1 MTNPL
6 LSLKPQSLSEF
17 EYELPDSR
25 IAKFPLCKRDSSK
38 LLFYNKGE
46 ISHSS
51 FADIVNVIPS
61 HAALLFN
68 KSKVVPARLEFLK
81 ESGTRI
87 EVFLLEPYES
97 EYSSTFSSKGEVQF
111 KTLVGNKKRWKE
123 GQVLTNNA
131 GKFVLNANWINR
143 EGNIVNLSWNNE
155 YSFSEVLDSIGKL
168 PLPPYL
174 NRDPIKSDYT
184 TYQTV
189 FAEEV
194 GAVAAPTAAL
204 HFEKRELNLLQ
215 QKGISTH
222 KMTLHV
228 SAGTFLPV
236 TVENVLEHPMHNEIF
251 YYDKQDVHYLFETD
265 FLIPVGTTSLRMAE
279 SLYWMGLALLHNK
292 DVSFS
297 LDKLFP
303 YQSQFECVDKNEV
316 KNALLS
322 YLDSHPNQRIKAST
336 RLMII
341 PGYKPQLCKGLI
353 TNFHQP
359 CSTLVMLVASLIG
372 NDWHKVYQSALEN
385 DYRFLSYGDSSLLIW

>member
-1 MTNPL
+1 
-6 LSLKPQSLSEF
+6 
-17 EYELPDSR
+17 
-25 IAKFPLCKRDSSK
+25 
-38 LLFYNKGE
+38 
-46 ISHSS
+46 
-51 FADIVNVIPS
+51 
-61 HAALLFN
+61 
-68 KSKVVPARLEFLK
+68 
-81 ESGTRI
+81 
-87 EVFLLEPYES
+87 
-97 EYSSTFSSKGEVQF
+97 
-111 KTLVGNKKRWKE
+111 
-123 GQVLTNNA
+123 
-131 GKFVLNANWINR
+131 
-143 EGNIVNLSWNNE
+143 
-155 YSFSEVLDSIGKL
+155 
-168 PLPPYL
+168 L